1 MFERPDDLINAVA
14 ETSQPFRLSPV
25 WDLYV
30 PIAIAAIP
38 AGLFTLLGFV
48 TQGLDTPGAEVAT
61 WVVVVMLVL
70 QTIGII
76 TMAVVILMRFE
87 FGSHELSKRANGC
100 PSVWRR
106 ITLVS
111 SIVFVLLFDIFI
123 NVGAA
128 FAGAGFLLWLAVPA
142 FIGYVF
148 CVRVTFAR
156 L

>member
-1 MFERPDDLINAVA
+1 MA

-106 ITLVS
+106 ITLVC

>member
-1 MFERPDDLINAVA
+1 MFERPSDLTNAVA
-14 ETSQPFRLSPV
+14 ETSRPFRLSPV

-70 QTIGII
+70 QTIGIV

-87 FGSHELSKRANGC
+87 FGSHELSKRADGC
-100 PSVWRR
+100 PSFWRR
-106 ITLVS
+106 LTLVS
-111 SIVFVLLFDIFI
+111 SIVFVLLFDIFT

-148 CVRVTFAR
+148 CVRLTFAR